1 MGEVEQAL
9 QLANQYPA
17 YGLGIVVA
25 LFILFH
31 FLNRRTIR
39 ISMREN
45 GNGNSESLERIKKQL
60 ITIEENHMHDLS
72 AKMDRML
79 EMNIKQLTI
88 LEDIREELR
97 NGKRR

>member
-1 MGEVEQAL
+1 MEEVESAL

-31 FLNRRTIR
+31 FLNRRTIK
-39 ISMREN
+39 ISMKEN
-45 GNGNSESLERIKKQL
+45 GNGSSEALERIKKQL

>member
-1 MGEVEQAL
+1 MAEVEQAL

-39 ISMREN
+39 ISMKEN
-45 GNGNSESLERIKKQL
+45 GNGSYEELKKIKNQL
-60 ITIEENHMHDLS
+60 VNFEENHLHELS
-72 AKMDRML
+72 SKMDKII
-79 EMNIKQLTI
+79 EMNIRQLTI
-88 LEDIREELR
+88 LEDIRDSIRHE
-97 NGKRR
+97 RRK